1 MLYARDTRLNELV
14 RDYIIVSGGRLIHR
28 IDEGV
33 WMVSMAVEP

>member
-14 RDYIIVSGGRLIHR
+14 RDYIISGGRLIHR